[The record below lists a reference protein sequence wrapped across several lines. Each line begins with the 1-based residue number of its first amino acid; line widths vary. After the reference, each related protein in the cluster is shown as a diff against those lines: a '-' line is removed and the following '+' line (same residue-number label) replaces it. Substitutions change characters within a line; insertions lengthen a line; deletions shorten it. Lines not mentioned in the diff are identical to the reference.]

1 MTLEEATR
9 ALREEGAMDA
19 TRKRALRDRVLK
31 APRKRPLRAIR
42 WVMPIAAVLAAASVW
57 AAVTREHR
65 HAPQPIATTPIA
77 TTTPTTI
84 APIVSVAPVAP
95 VASVVTPLVESSAT
109 APVRS
114 VTRTIK
120 PAAPDDSEH
129 RALRA
134 YREAERLQFDEKDY
148 TRALDAWD
156 RYIPLAGKSPL
167 LVDAKWQRALCLVR
181 LGRPEARQALE
192 PFANGELGAY
202 RQNEARTI
210 LDTLR

>member
-57 AAVTREHR
+57 ASVTREHR

-77 TTTPTTI
+77 TTTI

-95 VASVVTPLVESSAT
+95 VASVVTPLVESGAT

-120 PAAPDDSEH
+120 LAPDDSEH

-134 YREAERLQFDEKDY
+134 YREAERLQFDDKDY

-181 LGRPEARQALE
+181 LGRPEAREALE